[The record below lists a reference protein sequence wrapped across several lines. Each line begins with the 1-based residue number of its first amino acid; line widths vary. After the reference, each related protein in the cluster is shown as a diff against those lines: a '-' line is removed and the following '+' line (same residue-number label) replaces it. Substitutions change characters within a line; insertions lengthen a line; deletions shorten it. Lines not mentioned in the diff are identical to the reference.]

1 MRCTFANLYV
11 TLVKSSGLVVHLN
24 GKDRKIVTNLL
35 LERLVGA
42 VPREF
47 VTWLLARQQTIY
59 RQSIAF
65 AFNNENWTPAE
76 AMSVL
81 PYIRRGLFESEFR
94 KAGIECGLK
103 TFDMPHAGE
112 NCSCVMVKASG
123 LILTEHYVDGPG
135 QWVRDALSRKQNTA
149 VNRWL
154 EEFADE
160 RLLLHPLP
168 KLGRKPI
175 YLNVLHGGHFANSE
189 TDSLTIDPSS
199 CFLRFAIPEFAIADE
214 GSKKYLHNWS
224 AQEVLL
230 AYEST
235 ANTALA
241 PQTIEDKAQ
250 PKKKAQV
257 LVMKKVAS
265 GNAE

>member
-1 MRCTFANLYV
+1 MTHIL
-11 TLVKSSGLVVHLN
+11 L
-24 GKDRKIVTNLL
+24 DRF
-35 LERLVGA
+35 VGA
-42 VPREF
+42 VPKQF
-47 VTWLLARQQTIY
+47 VTRLLERQQSIY
-59 RQSIAF
+59 QQSIAM
-65 AFNNENWTPAE
+65 AFNQENWTPAE

-112 NCSCVMVKASG
+112 NCSCVMVKANG

-135 QWVRDALSRKQNTA
+135 QCVRDALSRKQNSA
-149 VNRWL
+149 VNKWL

-175 YLNVLHGGHFANSE
+175 YLNLLHGCHFANSE
-189 TDSLTIDPSS
+189 TESLTIDPAS
-199 CFLRFAIPEFAIADE
+199 CFLRFAIPEFAIADAA
-214 GSKKYLHNWS
+214 SKKYLHNWS

-230 AYEST
+230 GYESA
-235 ANTALA
+235 ANAALA
-241 PQTIEDKAQ
+241 PQAIEDKAQ
-250 PKKKAQV
+250 PKRKAQV
-257 LVMKKVAS
+257 LVMKKTAS